1 MITLL
6 SDPIFHV
13 PIIGAIL
20 MCFTSALVGVICVLK
35 KKSLLGEAL
44 SHATYPGIVIS
55 VVIAQGF
62 FTLSEGMI
70 SIAILIGA
78 FLFSIIGLL
87 TIDYME
93 KKQGV
98 DSDVA
103 LCFVL
108 STFLGAGILL
118 ASKIQ
123 ITHALLYQQIQIF
136 LYGQIAT
143 LLKIHLWIYGTL
155 ALLTCLVIYFLF
167 RGIRISIF
175 DKNYAKSI
183 GIPSKWID
191 MACFM
196 IIIWAIVIGIRS
208 VGIIMMSG
216 MLIIPATTARQWTS
230 RLSTLFILSGIFGI
244 ISAFIGSLLSLQPLL
259 MKSSGKA
266 LYMPTGPMIVL
277 VASALCLLSLLL
289 APSRG
294 LFFRKLRILRF
305 NYKCLLENI
314 VKRIWQLQTAG
325 TVSLKEIKRCFS
337 YFPFLFTISIY
348 QLERKNWITKKDGY
362 ISLTPEGAD
371 RARYIVR
378 LHRLWEAYLFSCL
391 DMDIKKVHAS
401 AEEME
406 HILTQELEADLTDL
420 LKNPKLDPHYQTI
433 PERLGNV

>member
-6 SDPIFHV
+6 CDPIFRV

-20 MCFTSALVGVICVLK
+20 MCFTAALVGVICVLK

-44 SHATYPGIVIS
+44 SHATYPGVVIS
-55 VVIAQGF
+55 AIVAQGL
-62 FTLSEGMI
+62 FTLSEGMV
-70 SIAILIGA
+70 SIAILAGA

-87 TIDYME
+87 AIEYME
-93 KKQGV
+93 KKQGI

-108 STFLGAGILL
+108 STFLGVGILL

-123 ITHALLYQQIQIF
+123 ITHALVYQQIQIF

-155 ALLTCLVIYFLF
+155 ALVTCLVIYALF
-167 RGIRISIF
+167 NEIRISIF

-191 MACFM
+191 AACFV

-216 MLIIPATTARQWTS
+216 MLIIPATTARQCTS
-230 RLSTLFILSGIFGI
+230 RLSTLFILSGAFGI
-244 ISAFIGSLLSLQPLL
+244 ISALIGSILSLQPLL
-259 MKSSGKA
+259 IKSSGKS
-266 LYMPTGPMIVL
+266 LYMPTGPLIVL
-277 VASALCLLSLLL
+277 AASALCLISLLF

-294 LFFRKLRILRF
+294 LLFRKIRILRF

-314 VKRIWQLQTAG
+314 VKRIWQLQTDG
-325 TVSLKEIKRCFS
+325 SVPLTEIKRCFS
-337 YFPFLFTISIY
+337 YFPCLFTISLY
-348 QLERKNWITKKDGY
+348 QLQRKHWITRQGGCVA
-362 ISLTPEGAD
+362 LTQEGAA

-378 LHRLWEAYLFSCL
+378 LHRLWESYLFSCL
-391 DMDIKKVHAS
+391 DVDIKKVHAS

-406 HILTQELEADLTDL
+406 HILTRELEADLTDL

>member
-6 SDPIFHV
+6 CDSIFHV

-20 MCFTSALVGVICVLK
+20 MCFTSAIVGVICVLK

-44 SHATYPGIVIS
+44 SHATYPGVVIS
-55 VVIAQGF
+55 AVIAQGL
-62 FTLSEGMI
+62 FTLSEGVV
-70 SIAILIGA
+70 SIAVLAGA
-78 FLFSIIGLL
+78 FLFSILGLL
-87 TIDYME
+87 TIEYME
-93 KKQGV
+93 KKQGI

-108 STFLGAGILL
+108 STFLGFGILL

-123 ITHALLYQQIQIF
+123 MTHALLYQQIQIF

-143 LLKIHLWIYGTL
+143 LLKIHLWIYGIL
-155 ALLTCLVIYFLF
+155 ALITCLVIYLLF
-167 RGIRISIF
+167 KGIRISIF
-175 DKNYAKSI
+175 DKNYARSI

-191 MACFM
+191 TACFM

-216 MLIIPATTARQWTS
+216 MLIIPATTARQYTN

-244 ISAFIGSLLSLQPLL
+244 VSALIGSVLSLQPVLI
-259 MKSSGKA
+259 KSSGKS
-266 LYMPTGPMIVL
+266 LYMPTGPLIVL
-277 VASALCLLSLLL
+277 VASTLCLLSLLL

-294 LFFRKLRILRF
+294 LLFRKIRILRF

-314 VKRIWQLQTAG
+314 VKRIWQLQTNEPVPL
-325 TVSLKEIKRCFS
+325 TELKRCFS
-337 YFPFLFTISIY
+337 YFPFLFTISLY
-348 QLERKNWITKKDGY
+348 QLQRKHWITKRDGQ
-362 ISLTPEGAD
+362 IALTEEGVAH
-371 RARYIVR
+371 ARYIVR

-391 DMDIKKVHAS
+391 DVDIKKVHAS

-406 HILTQELEADLTDL
+406 HILTRELEADLTDL
-420 LKNPKLDPHYQTI
+420 LKNPKFDPHYQTI
-433 PERLGNV
+433 PERLEKA

>member
-6 SDPIFHV
+6 SDPIFRV

-55 VVIAQGF
+55 VVMAQGF

-70 SIAILIGA
+70 SIVILIGA
-78 FLFSIIGLL
+78 FFFSIIGLL
-87 TIDYME
+87 TIQYME

-191 MACFM
+191 TACFM

-216 MLIIPATTARQWTS
+216 MLIIPATTARQYTN
-230 RLSTLFILSGIFGI
+230 RLSTLFILSGTFGI
-244 ISAFIGSLLSLQPLL
+244 ISALIGSVLSLQPLL
-259 MKSSGKA
+259 IKSSGKS
-266 LYMPTGPMIVL
+266 LYMPTGPLIVL
-277 VASALCLLSLLL
+277 VASTLCLLSLLL

-294 LFFRKLRILRF
+294 LLFRKIRILRF

-314 VKRIWQLQTAG
+314 VKKIWQLQTDG
-325 TVSLKEIKRCFS
+325 SVPLIEIKRCFS
-337 YFPFLFTISIY
+337 YFPFLFTISLY
-348 QLERKNWITKKDGY
+348 QLQRKNWIARQDGY
-362 ISLTPEGAD
+362 VALTQEGAT
-371 RARYIVR
+371 RAQYIVR

-391 DMDIKKVHAS
+391 DVDIKKVHAS

-406 HILTQELEADLTDL
+406 HILTRELEADLTDL
-420 LKNPKLDPHYQTI
+420 LQNPKLDPHYQTI

>member
-6 SDPIFHV
+6 CDPIFRV

-44 SHATYPGIVIS
+44 SHATYPGVVIS
-55 VVIAQGF
+55 ASIAQGL
-62 FTLSEGMI
+62 FTLSEGMV
-70 SIAILIGA
+70 SIAILTGA

-87 TIDYME
+87 TIEYME

-108 STFLGAGILL
+108 STFLGVGILL

-123 ITHALLYQQIQIF
+123 ITHALVYQQIQIF

-155 ALLTCLVIYFLF
+155 ALVTCLVIYALF
-167 RGIRISIF
+167 KEIRISIF

-183 GIPSKWID
+183 GIPSKWINT
-191 MACFM
+191 ACFV

-216 MLIIPATTARQWTS
+216 MLIIPATTARQCTS
-230 RLSTLFILSGIFGI
+230 RLSTLFILSGVFGI
-244 ISAFIGSLLSLQPLL
+244 ISALIGSILSLQPLL
-259 MKSSGKA
+259 IKSSGKS
-266 LYMPTGPMIVL
+266 LYMPTGPLIVL
-277 VASALCLLSLLL
+277 AASALCLISLLF

-294 LFFRKLRILRF
+294 LLFRKIRILRF

-314 VKRIWQLQTAG
+314 VKKVWQLQTDG
-325 TVSLKEIKRCFS
+325 SVPLIEIKRCFP
-337 YFPFLFTISIY
+337 YFPFLFTISLY
-348 QLERKNWITKKDGY
+348 QLQRKHWITRQNGQVA
-362 ISLTPEGAD
+362 LTQEGAA

-391 DMDIKKVHAS
+391 DVDIKKVHAS

-406 HILTQELEADLTDL
+406 HILTRELEADLTDL
-420 LKNPKLDPHYQTI
+420 LKNPKFDPHYQTI